1 VDERLDARV
10 AAMPILSWVSS
21 YRRTDLRADLIAG
34 GAVWALVVPQSVA
47 YATLA
52 GVPVQHGLYAMIAAL
67 VVYAAVGPSSRVI
80 AGISATTVSLT
91 PLVIESVTHV
101 SGEELVAYSAAVSL
115 AVGGIL
121 LAMGGLRLGWIA
133 NFLSAPVVTGFI
145 TGFGISL
152 AIDQLPKLLGYEAD
166 TNGAFRQLW
175 LVIRNLDE
183 TQGPTLAVG
192 ATSLALL
199 FVLRRFVPQA
209 PGALVVAV
217 LGIAA
222 TSIFDLGAHGVAL
235 VGDIPRGL
243 PHLGLPDIDWSLFPA
258 LLLASTTMTVVALSE
273 AVGAAEAVARR
284 HGERLDMD
292 REFVANGLA
301 NVASCFASGLVVN
314 GSLSKTAANE
324 TAGGGTQMTSVV
336 AAALGVATI
345 LFLTGVFADLPDA
358 VLGAIV
364 FQAAT
369 SLIDL
374 KSLRVAGRIQRNDL
388 VAALGALG
396 ATLAF
401 GILWGM
407 VIGIVLSLLLLIRYA
422 SQPNVRLLGQNPRT
436 GEFQRLDRHPDH
448 VTFPGVLVARIDGS
462 VYFTSANPLVDE
474 IRTAVADE
482 RPRAL
487 ILDLEA
493 VSLFDTTAVH
503 ALEDLHEDLER
514 DGVQLHLARVHDE
527 IRDVLRRSNIP
538 LAHLRE
544 RFHPSID
551 EALEALDRA

>member
-1 VDERLDARV
+1 VVESLDARI
-10 AAMPILSWVSS
+10 ATMPILSWAPS
-21 YRRTDLRADLIAG
+21 YRRTDLRADLVAG

-52 GVPVQHGLYAMIAAL
+52 GVPVQHGLYAMIVAL

-91 PLVIESVTHV
+91 PLVIESVTDV
-101 SGEELVAYSAAVSL
+101 KGAELVAYSAAVSL
-115 AVGGIL
+115 AVGCIL
-121 LAMGGLRLGWIA
+121 LAMGALRLGWVA

-175 LVIRNLDE
+175 LVISRLDE
-183 TQGPTLAVG
+183 TSGPTLAVG

-199 FVLRRFVPQA
+199 FVLRRFTPQV
-209 PGALVVAV
+209 PGALAVAV

-235 VGDIPRGL
+235 VGDIPSGL
-243 PHLGLPDIDWSLFPA
+243 PHFGLPDIDWSLFPA

-273 AVGAAEAVARR
+273 AVGAAEAVSRR
-284 HGERLDMD
+284 HGEPLDMD
-292 REFVANGLA
+292 REFVANGFA

-324 TAGGGTQMTSVV
+324 TAGGRTPMTSVV
-336 AAALGVATI
+336 AAALGLVTI

-369 SLIDL
+369 SLIDVA
-374 KSLRVAGRIQRNDL
+374 SLRIAGRIQRNDL
-388 VAALGALG
+388 IAALGALA
-396 ATLAF
+396 ATLAL

-407 VIGIVLSLLLLIRYA
+407 VIGIALSLLLLIRYA
-422 SQPNVRLLGQNPRT
+422 SRPNLRTLGQNPRT
-436 GEFQRLDRHPDH
+436 GEFQRLDHHPGH
-448 VTFPGVLVARIDGS
+448 VTFPGVLIARIDGS
-462 VYFTSANPLVDE
+462 VFFTAANPLVDE
-474 IRTAVADE
+474 LREAVAAE
-482 RPRAL
+482 HPRAL
-487 ILDLEA
+487 VLDLEA
-493 VSLFDTTAVH
+493 VSLLDTTAVH
-503 ALEDLHEDLER
+503 ALEDLHEDLDR
-514 DGVQLHLARVHDE
+514 NGVELHLARVHDD
-527 IRDVLRRSNIP
+527 IREVLRRAEIP
-538 LAHLRE
+538 LAQLRE